1 MEILLRRKWDSWS
14 VGKLAIKTDVNASDM
29 LNIQCQLFSL
39 NAEFMGEFQ
48 NNQKILINLI
58 SWEK

>member
-48 NNQKILINLI
+48 NN
-58 SWEK
+58 